1 MASLRFPL
9 KDGPRLRAW
18 LWHMGHEDWVPSCH
32 QHLCSEHFTPSC
44 FQWRWGVRYLR
55 PDAVP
60 SIFSPPAQRQQSS
73 QSTEKPVVPPS
84 TPEATPL
91 SQGAA
96 VSAPG
101 SGHFVVLGSASGGP
115 EAATSVLLSPLPPPP
130 ALAGPQPGVWA
141 QHSLARLGAVLGTLQ
156 RQVRRLQW
164 RHEQHQVQLQAL
176 EQLAQQL
183 CKDGLPAR
191 PTRAC
196 CACSLDLRNPIICG
210 GPEIAVVIAQS
221 PAPPTLDAKPELLH
235 TETPSA

>member
-1 MASLRFPL
+1 M
-9 KDGPRLRAW
+9 
-18 LWHMGHEDWVPSCH
+18 
-32 QHLCSEHFTPSC
+32 
-44 FQWRWGVRYLR
+44 
-55 PDAVP
+55 
-60 SIFSPPAQRQQSS
+60 PPIPCLVFQRQQSS

-84 TPEATPL
+84 APEATPL

-196 CACSLDLRNPIICG
+196 CAW
-210 GPEIAVVIAQS
+210 
-221 PAPPTLDAKPELLH
+221 
-235 TETPSA
+235 